1 MVGQLDQPLCQ
12 IISREVMKGLTNLL
26 PLFGPVEAY
35 GGPALTSLELVNYPE
50 TMLSENALRGLT
62 SLKSLTVRY
71 RYLKI
76 GVKCRLQSWL
86 SYLPQ
91 LESLEI
97 IGKCH
102 HCSMCFCFF

>member
-1 MVGQLDQPLCQ
+1 
-12 IISREVMKGLTNLL
+12 MKGLTNLL

-35 GGPALTSLELVNYPE
+35 GGPTLTSLELVNYPE

-62 SLKSLTVRY
+62 SLKSLTVHY

-76 GVKCRLQSWL
+76 DVKCRLQSWL
-86 SYLPQ
+86 SHLQ
-91 LESLEI
+91 ELESLEI

-102 HCSMCFCFF
+102 HCHVLLFLLV

>member
-12 IISREVMKGLTNLL
+12 IISKRLTNLL
-26 PLFGPVEAY
+26 PLFGPIEAY

-76 GVKCRLQSWL
+76 GVKCRLESWL
-86 SYLPQ
+86 SYLYQ

-97 IGKCH
+97 IGECH
-102 HCSMCFCFF
+102 HCSMCFWFF